1 MMRAL
6 RSDSEEGCAPEQ
18 GPAER
23 DRAERERRG
32 SRFVRWLLA
41 ALCLAAFLASFAA
54 VAYASLTFAQAAS
67 DGGAGKPAGIISLSL
82 AAASLASCAL
92 AALMAAGVLAGRRH
106 RAERLAWALAAITA
120 LQIVGALMLYG
131 LSVRHAGYLVQLVA
145 AVSVA
150 ICFDPFL
157 ADERAR
163 WRARRKRTGEG
174 DGLRP
179 PAQDGRPKRGFVKL
193 NFFNLVWGFVV
204 CSVAG
209 LAVETAYHVLV
220 VQPGQFQDRAG
231 LLFGPFSP
239 IYGFGAV
246 LMTVALNRFHDKNV
260 VLVFVVSAV
269 VGGAFEYAVSWIM
282 QFSFGLVAW
291 NYSGTFL
298 SIDGRT
304 NGMFMAMWGLLGVV
318 WIKLLLPLV
327 LRLVHLMPWRWRFG
341 VTTVCAALLLLDGVM
356 TVQSVDCWYQREAG
370 RPVDTPVERFYADHF
385 DDAYMQSRFQSMS
398 MNVHEAARVDR

>member
-6 RSDSEEGCAPEQ
+6 RSDSEKGCVPEQ
-18 GPAER
+18 GP
-23 DRAERERRG
+23 AERERRG

-41 ALCLAAFLASFAA
+41 VLCLAAFLASFAA
-54 VAYASLTFAQAAS
+54 VVYASFTFAQAAS
-67 DGGAGKPAGIISLSL
+67 GGGAGKPAGVISLSL
-82 AAASLASCAL
+82 AATSRASCAL
-92 AALMAAGVLAGRRH
+92 AALIAADVLAGRRQ
-106 RAERLAWALAAITA
+106 RAERLAWALAAVTA

-163 WRARRKRTGEG
+163 WRARRRTRAGEG
-174 DGLRP
+174 DGP
-179 PAQDGRPKRGFVKL
+179 GVCAQDGRPKRGFIKL
-193 NFFNLVWGFVV
+193 NFFNLFWVFVV

-209 LAVETAYHVLV
+209 LAVETAYHFLV

-231 LLFGPFSP
+231 LLFGPLSP

-260 VLVFVVSAV
+260 VLIFVVSAV
-269 VGGAFEYAVSWIM
+269 IGGAFEYAVSWIM

-304 NGMFMAMWGLLGVV
+304 NGMFMAMWGVLGVV

-327 LRLVHLMPWRWRFG
+327 LRFVHLIPWRWRYG